1 MRSTFVV
8 GALCAALA
16 LTGCA
21 KKPRGTTTTPGGG
34 PATEAEADRRA
45 AEREAEE
52 RSRREADEA
61 RRREEAARRDAAL
74 SEMIFFGFDSF
85 DLDGRARSI
94 LDQKAVLLRTDPSV
108 RVRVEGHAD
117 EQGSTEYNL
126 ALGMRRASA
135 AREYLVGFG
144 VEPRRIGVTSHG
156 EERPLELGSGEE
168 AHARNRRAEFVV
180 LGRRPGTGNP

>member
-1 MRSTFVV
+1 MRSTFVT

-21 KKPRGTTTTPGGG
+21 KKPRGATTTPGGG
-34 PATEAEADRRA
+34 PAAEAEADPRA

-52 RSRREADEA
+52 RARREADEA
-61 RRREEAARRDAAL
+61 RRRDEAARRDATL

-85 DLDGRARSI
+85 DLDGRARST

-108 RVRVEGHAD
+108 RLRVEGHAD

-126 ALGMRRASA
+126 ALGMRRAGA
-135 AREYLVGFG
+135 AREYLLGFG
-144 VEPRRIGVTSHG
+144 VEPRRVTVTSHG
-156 EERPLELGSGEE
+156 EERPLEPGSGEE

-180 LGRRPGTGNP
+180 LGPGTGSP